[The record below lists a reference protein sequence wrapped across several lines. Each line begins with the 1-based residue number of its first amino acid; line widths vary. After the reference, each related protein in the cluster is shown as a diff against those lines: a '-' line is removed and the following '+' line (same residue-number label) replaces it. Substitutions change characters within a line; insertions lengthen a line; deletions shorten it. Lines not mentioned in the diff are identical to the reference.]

1 MRYIHC
7 GEVINLTIPRM
18 ASYCD
23 EQLCCQKSLELFWA
37 QVLPKY
43 GETQIS
49 RESKVYLEVVC
60 SHKQRFGEIVEF
72 KVASN
77 QTKLKKGEVEE
88 QEEEVQLKEQG
99 EDMQLEGQGEEVQ
112 LDQQGEEMQLEEQG
126 RCSWREE
133 RIFGRRQE
141 TRSRSQKMSSQKVK
155 NRSERVETSERVE
168 KSERIEK
175 SETIE
180 KSEMIEKS

>member
-60 SHKQRFGEIVEF
+60 SHKKRFGEIVEF

-77 QTKLKKGEVEE
+77 QTKLKKGEQEE
-88 QEEEVQLKEQG
+88 QVQLKEQG
-99 EDMQLEGQGEEVQ
+99 EEVQ
-112 LDQQGEEMQLEEQG
+112 LERRKDIWQETGNEEQE
-126 RCSWREE
+126 SKDEQPE
-133 RIFGRRQE
+133 
-141 TRSRSQKMSSQKVK
+141 
-155 NRSERVETSERVE
+155 SEKQR
-168 KSERIEK
+168 
-175 SETIE
+175 
-180 KSEMIEKS
+180 

>member
-1 MRYIHC
+1 
-7 GEVINLTIPRM
+7 M

-77 QTKLKKGEVEE
+77 QTKLKKGEEEE

-99 EDMQLEGQGEEVQ
+99 EDMQLEGQGEKV
-112 LDQQGEEMQLEEQG
+112 QLEEQ
-126 RCSWREE
+126 EE
-133 RIFGRRQE
+133 EVHLEGQGEEVQLKRRNDIWQE
-141 TRSRSQKMSSQKVK
+141 TGNEEQKSKDEQPEGEKQK
-155 NRSERVETSERVE
+155 
-168 KSERIEK
+168 
-175 SETIE
+175 
-180 KSEMIEKS
+180 

>member
-1 MRYIHC
+1 
-7 GEVINLTIPRM
+7 M

-60 SHKQRFGEIVEF
+60 SHKKRFGEIVEF

-77 QTKLKKGEVEE
+77 QTKLKKGEQEE

-99 EDMQLEGQGEEVQ
+99 EDMQLDQQGEEVQ
-112 LDQQGEEMQLEEQG
+112 LERRKDIWQETGNEEQESKDEQPEG
-126 RCSWREE
+126 EK
-133 RIFGRRQE
+133 
-141 TRSRSQKMSSQKVK
+141 QK
-155 NRSERVETSERVE
+155 
-168 KSERIEK
+168 
-175 SETIE
+175 
-180 KSEMIEKS
+180 